1 MRFVSVLK
9 WVTGLSFLGTAGCWG
24 AYEMIG
30 SSVDEQGF
38 LHEPFA
44 LVPIG
49 WLFLI
54 IGVGAGVT
62 LAVSVLVARH
72 RTKAST

>member
-1 MRFVSVLK
+1 
-9 WVTGLSFLGTAGCWG
+9 
-24 AYEMIG
+24 MIG